1 MQPGAPPMLADP
13 NLNPAH
19 LAVLVRIGF
28 NKKAFEP
35 AVAAIKEKYYE
46 LFRGKGGEH
55 KEGSSGA
62 AGAAS
67 SSAAGAAGAASS
79 ILNALFKLSNRS
91 LHSLIFRLSVLLH
104 CAVQLRLAAVL
115 VQLLKLNPACIG
127 KACVMLVLFERAA
140 REVANG
146 VVGSS
151 QPVAP
156 LLSDQL
162 IGVAQAHAEHR
173 LDLVAECGTTA
184 SSAPP
189 PASRAWRRCCLLR
202 FGTCSEHTWCGA
214 RT

>member
-1 MQPGAPPMLADP
+1 MNLIGTQVKFLGSFWEGRKFTAEDGLLNEFAMMWALRNKFPLHYVLFKQTACHLPHEANVEQIFSRAGLLADP

-79 ILNALFKLSNRS
+79 SD
-91 LHSLIFRLSVLLH
+91 
-104 CAVQLRLAAVL
+104 AAD
-115 VQLLKLNPACIG
+115 
-127 KACVMLVLFERAA
+127 
-140 REVANG
+140 VA
-146 VVGSS
+146 S
-151 QPVAP
+151 
-156 LLSDQL
+156 
-162 IGVAQAHAEHR
+162 
-173 LDLVAECGTTA
+173 
-184 SSAPP
+184 
-189 PASRAWRRCCLLR
+189 
-202 FGTCSEHTWCGA
+202 
-214 RT
+214 

>member
-1 MQPGAPPMLADP
+1 MNLIGTQVKFLGSFWEGRMTAEEKATEPCARCLTGVPGTVLDFQIAHRMQPGAPPMLADP

-79 ILNALFKLSNRS
+79 SD
-91 LHSLIFRLSVLLH
+91 
-104 CAVQLRLAAVL
+104 AAD
-115 VQLLKLNPACIG
+115 
-127 KACVMLVLFERAA
+127 
-140 REVANG
+140 VA
-146 VVGSS
+146 S
-151 QPVAP
+151 
-156 LLSDQL
+156 
-162 IGVAQAHAEHR
+162 
-173 LDLVAECGTTA
+173 
-184 SSAPP
+184 
-189 PASRAWRRCCLLR
+189 
-202 FGTCSEHTWCGA
+202 
-214 RT
+214 

>member
-1 MQPGAPPMLADP
+1 MNLIGTQVKFLGSFWEGRMTAEEKATEYLCTVLDFQIAHRMQPGAPPMLADP

-79 ILNALFKLSNRS
+79 SD
-91 LHSLIFRLSVLLH
+91 
-104 CAVQLRLAAVL
+104 AAD
-115 VQLLKLNPACIG
+115 
-127 KACVMLVLFERAA
+127 
-140 REVANG
+140 VA
-146 VVGSS
+146 S
-151 QPVAP
+151 
-156 LLSDQL
+156 
-162 IGVAQAHAEHR
+162 
-173 LDLVAECGTTA
+173 
-184 SSAPP
+184 
-189 PASRAWRRCCLLR
+189 
-202 FGTCSEHTWCGA
+202 
-214 RT
+214 